1 MKSTQRVAPRMSDAA
16 VQAKTGKAWAE
27 WFRILDAAGAKQA
40 ERMNVYWAGA
50 TRAPRGV
57 SRGLAQ
63 QPASVLPPACLSPG
77 MQGAKADLR
86 CKLESR

>member
-40 ERMNVYWAGA
+40 ERMKVYWAEQLG
-50 TRAPRGV
+50 RLKGF
-57 SRGLAQ
+57 
-63 QPASVLPPACLSPG
+63 
-77 MQGAKADLR
+77 
-86 CKLESR
+86 LEA